1 MFDPSADDNRA
12 IRQAAMDGQLAVVER
27 LLQDERVD
35 PSANNNEFA
44 TQNDKKRHK
53 TTKEFF

>member
-1 MFDPSADDNRA
+1 
-12 IRQAAMDGQLAVVER
+12 MDGQLAVVER